1 MQASEGPAQQQ
12 LSGLR
17 RRQTGPGDWQCGV
30 WARCRARGSPRQTR
44 APSLYQVRK
53 HTFTAAMKPRDNL
66 LATRV
71 LPTTSTQCAN
81 NVKTVHS
88 ETRLNFDTHLFKQA
102 CTRD

>member
-1 MQASEGPAQQQ
+1 MWGLGMAAGPRFSPWTQAP
-12 LSGLR
+12 
-17 RRQTGPGDWQCGV
+17 
-30 WARCRARGSPRQTR
+30 
-44 APSLYQVRK
+44 LYRMRK

-71 LPTTSTQCAN
+71 LPTTSYAMCPSSA
-81 NVKTVHS
+81 VHS